1 MKKFYTEIVDPY
13 WDAERKYIDD
23 RFSSVPFN
31 FARLPIKD
39 FFIKTEWSKTQLI
52 GYLNSWSA
60 VQHFID
66 DKKYNPVD
74 DIISDLDHLWKD
86 VKAVS
91 FPVFLKIGRIIK

>member
-1 MKKFYTEIVDPY
+1 MNCSK
-13 WDAERKYIDD
+13 DD
-23 RFSSVPFN
+23 
-31 FARLPIKD
+31 
-39 FFIKTEWSKTQLI
+39 LI

-74 DIISDLDHLWKD
+74 DIISDLDVLWKD

-91 FPVFLKIGRIIK
+91 FPVFCKIGRVKNN